1 MNEIQTDEKPKTM
14 TSRERVLCTLEH
26 REPDRV
32 PLDMALTV
40 DVYHR
45 LRKHLGLPPEP
56 DKAVGAWTN
65 VSSSQDLLDAMRLD
79 IYTTGLQPPAN
90 WSPPETD
97 DGLFYDEWGIGR
109 EKVVRDDGSYY
120 FEMVKFPL
128 ADATLKDIEDYPWPD
143 PDDPG
148 RVEGL
153 REKVL
158 DVVEQTDRAIM
169 FKPSNSIWEQSWW
182 VYGMEK
188 WMLDMAMQPEI
199 VCAIMDKV
207 TDIAVR
213 LMEVGM
219 DAVGDLVDIVRLSGE
234 DLGTQMAPMIS
245 PAMFEEMVRPRFER
259 FWNVAREKIAEK
271 NPQAKLMVHSCGNV
285 RAFIPS
291 WIEMGLDILDPIQP
305 QAKGME
311 PDGLK
316 ADFGEQLVFHGGIDL
331 QHVLPFGTPEEV
343 MDEVRRYIRALAPG
357 GGYIVAPAHN
367 VQSDVPPANLVAIR
381 DAIEAYGYYP
391 IE

>member
-1 MNEIQTDEKPKTM
+1 M
-14 TSRERVLCTLEH
+14 TSRERVLRTLEH
-26 REPDRV
+26 QEPDRV
-32 PLDMALTV
+32 PLNMTLTV

-45 LRKHLGLPPEP
+45 LREHLGLPPEP
-56 DKAVGAWTN
+56 DKSIGAWTN
-65 VSSSQDLLDAMRLD
+65 VSSSQDLLDAMQLD
-79 IYTTGLQPPAN
+79 IYTTGLQAPAN
-90 WSPPETD
+90 WKPPETD

-120 FEMVKFPL
+120 FEMVRFPL
-128 ADATLKDIEDYPWPD
+128 ANATLQDIEDYAWPD

-148 RVEGL
+148 RIEGL

-158 DVVEQTDRAIM
+158 ANKADRGVM

-182 VYGMEK
+182 VYGMEQ

-207 TDIAVR
+207 TDVAVR

-219 DAVGDLVDIVRLSGE
+219 DAVGDLVDIVRMSGE
-234 DLGTQMAPMIS
+234 DLGTQLAPMIS
-245 PAMFEEMVRPRFER
+245 PTMFDEMVRPRFAR
-259 FWNVAREKIAEK
+259 FWNAARRKIAEK
-271 NPQAKLMVHSCGNV
+271 NPRAKLMVHSCGNV

-291 WIEMGLDILDPIQP
+291 WIEMGLDVLDPIQP

-316 ADFGEQLVFHGGIDL
+316 RDFGNDLVFHGGIDL

-343 MDEVRRYIRALAPG
+343 MVEVRRYMRALGPG

-367 VQSDVPPANLVAIR
+367 VQSDVPPENLVAIR
-381 DAIEAYGYYP
+381 DAVVAYGNYP
-391 IE
+391 IT